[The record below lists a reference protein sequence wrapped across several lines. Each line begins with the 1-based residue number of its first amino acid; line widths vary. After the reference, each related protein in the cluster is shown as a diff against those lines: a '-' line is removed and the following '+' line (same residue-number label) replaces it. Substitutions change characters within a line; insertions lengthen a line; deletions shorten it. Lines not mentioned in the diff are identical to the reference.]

1 MHAPTRKFRV
11 VRSVADRLSEAGHSA
26 TSAPERLRALETS
39 FRTDP
44 RPGLIFD
51 FGRLVLANDAA
62 KRLLRSSAAGDA
74 FLAALKAQLA
84 GGKPDPGL
92 CLRMGAR
99 RFQVELHHTRGRTGH
114 TTSICF
120 LVKRPA
126 SAPALR
132 DLSAREIGVLS
143 WLVRG
148 LTNGEIGERLGISIE
163 TVRKHVASALKK
175 TGTHTRAALVALALS
190 R

>member
-1 MHAPTRKFRV
+1 M
-11 VRSVADRLSEAGHSA
+11 
-26 TSAPERLRALETS
+26 
-39 FRTDP
+39 
-44 RPGLIFD
+44 
-51 FGRLVLANDAA
+51 LANDAA

>member
-1 MHAPTRKFRV
+1 MQSTAPRARRLLSSSFSRQ
-11 VRSVADRLSEAGHSA
+11 REPGRASADSREL
-26 TSAPERLRALETS
+26 LQALGTA

-62 KRLLRSSAAGDA
+62 KRLLRSGAASDA
-74 FLAALKAQLA
+74 FLAALKAGLA
-84 GGKPDPGL
+84 DGRRDPGL
-92 CLRMGAR
+92 CLQTGGRT
-99 RFQVELHHTRGRTGH
+99 FQVELHHTRGRTGH
-114 TTSICF
+114 WASICF
-120 LVKRPA
+120 LVRRPV
-126 SAPALR
+126 SPAFR
-132 DLSAREIGVLS
+132 DLSEREIGVMT

-148 LTNGEIGERLGISIE
+148 LTNGEIGEQLGISIE

-175 TGTHTRAALVALALS
+175 TGTHTRAALVGLPLA